1 MSARLTAADL
11 RFINRVA
18 ARRFS
23 GAEPPPP
30 DGSALAAA
38 LDRAADGTGLERA
51 AKLVASLLGCNVFAG
66 VPLHTGLLV
75 LHCAL
80 SFDGLS
86 LLAPQ
91 GVIVGM
97 IRGLARDGDAATFAS
112 WLEDRSVPSA
122 SGS

>member
-1 MSARLTAADL
+1 MSSRLTAADL

-18 ARRFS
+18 ARRFT
-23 GAEPPPP
+23 GAEPPPA
-30 DGSALAAA
+30 DGGALAAA
-38 LDRAADGTGLERA
+38 LERATDGTALERTA
-51 AKLVASLLGCNVFAG
+51 ALVASLLSGKAFSA
-66 VPLHTGLLV
+66 VPLHTALLV

-80 SFDGLS
+80 SFDGLI

-97 IRGLARDGDAATFAS
+97 IRGLAHDGDAAAFAS

-122 SGS
+122 SDS